1 MRNRGEASFINLPR
15 LGASLYDRMTQSRAI
30 KAQFREIAQD
40 LVSRVSHGR
49 LLDIGTGP
57 GRLLVEIHKM
67 NSGIELFGLD
77 VSDSMIEEARKN
89 LMVIK
94 ADLRQGNIRS
104 TSYES
109 DFFDIVT
116 CTGSFYLWEYP
127 EECLEEIF
135 RILKEGQS
143 ACLYETY
150 KDFDSIELKKA
161 LRANLKN
168 ERLLLRLITPFFL
181 KKQLRMTY
189 KSDEVVDIIEHTR
202 FAGNYK
208 LDKIILAGLPI
219 WMRIELRKKIN

>member
-1 MRNRGEASFINLPR
+1 MRNRGEHSFINLPR
-15 LGASLYDRMTQSRAI
+15 FGASLYDRMTQSRAI

-57 GRLLVEIHKM
+57 GRLLIEIYKM
-67 NSGIELFGLD
+67 NSDIELFGLD
-77 VSDSMIEEARKN
+77 VSASMIEEARKN
-89 LMVIK
+89 LTGIK

-104 TSYES
+104 TNYES
-109 DFFDIVT
+109 NFFDIIT

-127 EECLEEIF
+127 VESLEEIF

-143 ACLYETY
+143 AYLYETY
-150 KDFDSIELKKA
+150 KDFDRIELKKA

-168 ERLLLRLITPFFL
+168 EQLLLRLITPFFL
-181 KKQLRMTY
+181 KKQLKMTY
-189 KSDEVVDIIEHTR
+189 KSGEVAEIIEQTR

-208 LDKIILAGLPI
+208 LDMIILAGLPI
-219 WMRIELRKKIN
+219 WMRIELRKKD

>member
-1 MRNRGEASFINLPR
+1 MRNRGEHSFINLPR
-15 LGASLYDRMTQSRAI
+15 FGASLYDRMTQSRAI

-57 GRLLVEIHKM
+57 GRLLIEIHKM
-67 NSGIELFGLD
+67 NSDIELFGLD
-77 VSDSMIEEARKN
+77 VSASMIGAARKN

-109 DFFDIVT
+109 DFFDIIT

-127 EECLEEIF
+127 VESLEEIF

-143 ACLYETY
+143 AYLYETY
-150 KDFDSIELKKA
+150 KNFDRIELKKA

-168 ERLLLRLITPFFL
+168 EQLLLRLITPFFL
-181 KKQLRMTY
+181 KKQLKMTY
-189 KSDEVVDIIEHTR
+189 KSGEVAEIIEQTR

-208 LDKIILAGLPI
+208 LDMIILAGLPI
-219 WMRIELRKKIN
+219 WMRIELRKKD

>member
-1 MRNRGEASFINLPR
+1 MRNRGEHSFINLPR
-15 LGASLYDRMTQSRAI
+15 FGASLYDRMTQSRAI

-57 GRLLVEIHKM
+57 GRLLIEIHKM
-67 NSGIELFGLD
+67 NSDIELFGLD
-77 VSDSMIEEARKN
+77 VSASMIGAARKN
-89 LMVIK
+89 LTGIK
-94 ADLRQGNIRS
+94 TDLRQGNIRS

-109 DFFDIVT
+109 DFFDIIT

-127 EECLEEIF
+127 VESLEEIF

-143 ACLYETY
+143 AYLYETY
-150 KDFDSIELKKA
+150 KDFDRIELKKA

-168 ERLLLRLITPFFL
+168 EQLLLRLITPFFL
-181 KKQLRMTY
+181 KKQLKMTY
-189 KSDEVVDIIEHTR
+189 KSGEVAEIIEQTR

-208 LDKIILAGLPI
+208 LDMIILAGLPI
-219 WMRIELRKKIN
+219 WMRIELRKKD

>member
-1 MRNRGEASFINLPR
+1 MRNRGEHSFINLPR
-15 LGASLYDRMTQSRAI
+15 FGASLYDRMTQSRAI

-57 GRLLVEIHKM
+57 GRLLIEIHKM
-67 NSGIELFGLD
+67 NSDIELFGLD
-77 VSDSMIEEARKN
+77 VSASMIGAARKN
-89 LMVIK
+89 LTGIK
-94 ADLRQGNIRS
+94 TDLRQGNIRS

-109 DFFDIVT
+109 DFFDIIT

-127 EECLEEIF
+127 VESLEEIF

-143 ACLYETY
+143 AYLYETY
-150 KDFDSIELKKA
+150 KDFDRIELKKA

-168 ERLLLRLITPFFL
+168 EQLLLRLITPFFL
-181 KKQLRMTY
+181 KKQLKMTY
-189 KSDEVVDIIEHTR
+189 KSGEVAEIIEQTR

-208 LDKIILAGLPI
+208 LDMIILAGLPV
-219 WMRIELRKKIN
+219 WMRIELRKKD

>member
-1 MRNRGEASFINLPR
+1 MRNRGEHSFINLPR
-15 LGASLYDRMTQSRAI
+15 FGASLYDRMTQSRAI

-57 GRLLVEIHKM
+57 GRLLIEIHKM
-67 NSGIELFGLD
+67 NSDIELFGLD
-77 VSDSMIEEARKN
+77 VSASMIGAARKN

-109 DFFDIVT
+109 DFFDIIT

-127 EECLEEIF
+127 VESLEEIF

-143 ACLYETY
+143 AYLYETY
-150 KDFDSIELKKA
+150 KDFDRIELKKA

-168 ERLLLRLITPFFL
+168 EQLLLRLITPFFL
-181 KKQLRMTY
+181 KKQLKMTY
-189 KSDEVVDIIEHTR
+189 KSGEVAEIIEQTR

-208 LDKIILAGLPI
+208 LDMIILAGLPI
-219 WMRIELRKKIN
+219 WMRIELRKKD